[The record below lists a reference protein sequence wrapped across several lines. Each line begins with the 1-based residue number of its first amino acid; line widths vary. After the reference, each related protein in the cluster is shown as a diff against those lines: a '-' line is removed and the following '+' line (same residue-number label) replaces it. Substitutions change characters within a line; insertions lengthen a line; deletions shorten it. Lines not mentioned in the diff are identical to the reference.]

1 MKTIEALL
9 SISGLLNFSS
19 LFMIIL
25 PIFGFVKG
33 GIIFLLLILIILPFQ
48 YKLWRT
54 FISGSRYAYTAQLIV
69 DSIVLILSIY
79 VVYTATTNY
88 PDSLALFIAS
98 WLALLGVGPG
108 IFYWIIFIMLISTRA
123 PFYVFILFPIIAAIY
138 LIWTLIY
145 VIEKNKTTHNR

>member
-108 IFYWIIFIMLISTRA
+108 IFY
-123 PFYVFILFPIIAAIY
+123 
-138 LIWTLIY
+138 
-145 VIEKNKTTHNR
+145 